1 MRLNFDEWMIRQG
14 RLGGARY
21 GNGAFYFVGWR
32 TTADIMV
39 AASYVRWSSSS
50 PTSSLNVEGVLF
62 MSKDT
67 F

>member
-39 AASYVRWSSSS
+39 AASYVLWC
-50 PTSSLNVEGVLF
+50 PTMHVVGRRLRQRLVEC
-62 MSKDT
+62 
-67 F
+67 